1 MIKQRTEIRFSSV
14 LIYSLLLNAGSAFLW
29 PLVTVYMHNYL
40 HKSLTLAGITLF
52 LMSMFMVLGNYV
64 GGLLFDRWSPYKTAI
79 ISVLISTIG
88 IVTLIFAHDWPV
100 FGIMLM
106 FVGFGDGACL
116 TLLNSYSATIKSRS
130 TRTVFNILYMG
141 TNLGVV
147 IGTLLVGFLLA
158 KGVTVVFTVAT
169 VFYLIL
175 FFITIVDFN
184 VKFDQSA
191 SKKQNAGHVKGKLNW
206 VVLLIC
212 LVVLT
217 LYMAYALWESVLSV
231 HMTSLGIS
239 FEKYSLL
246 WTLNGIMIVI
256 LQPIANRIGSHFKL
270 SSQTYV
276 GVALFGLSFLALSF
290 AQEYSAF
297 VVVMITTTLGEII
310 GFPGI
315 PAWIDTLSTPEQ
327 RGTYQGM
334 FNVFVS
340 AGRAIGPVY
349 GGLLLQHST
358 YQVLFTSSAAL
369 IMFFLVLLMIKNQ
382 RNTKQLNN

>member
-40 HKSLTLAGITLF
+40 HKSLTLAGVTLF

-79 ISVLISTIG
+79 ISVLTSTIG
-88 IVTLIFAHDWPV
+88 IVTLIFAHDWPI

-158 KGVTVVFTVAT
+158 KGVTVVFTVAAI
-169 VFYLIL
+169 FYLIL

-184 VKFDQSA
+184 VKFDRTAGEKKSA
-191 SKKQNAGHVKGKLNW
+191 GRVKGKLNSL
-206 VVLLIC
+206 VLLIC
-212 LVVLT
+212 FVVLT

-246 WTLNGIMIVI
+246 WTLNGIMIVL
-256 LQPIANRIGSHFKL
+256 LQPIANRVGSHFKL

-290 AQEYSAF
+290 AKEYSAF
-297 VVVMITTTLGEII
+297 VIVMITTTLGEII

-369 IMFFLVLLMIKNQ
+369 IMIFLVLLMIKNK
-382 RNTKQLNN
+382 RSTKQLKS

>member
-1 MIKQRTEIRFSSV
+1 MLKQRTEIRFSSV

-29 PLVTVYMHNYL
+29 PLVTVYMHDYL
-40 HKSLTLAGITLF
+40 HKSLTLAGVTLF
-52 LMSMFMVLGNYV
+52 LMSLFMVLGNYV
-64 GGLLFDRWSPYKTAI
+64 GGRLFDRWSPYKTAI
-79 ISVLISTIG
+79 ISVLMSTIG
-88 IVTLIFAHDWPV
+88 IVTLIFAHDWPI

-158 KGVTVVFTVAT
+158 KGVTVVFSVAA

-175 FFITIVDFN
+175 LFITIVDFN
-184 VKFDQSA
+184 VKFERTPRTTETV
-191 SKKQNAGHVKGKLNW
+191 NHVKGRLNTL
-206 VVLLIC
+206 VLLIC
-212 LVVLT
+212 FVVLT

-246 WTLNGIMIVI
+246 WTLNGIMIVV
-256 LQPIANRIGSHFKL
+256 LQPIANRVGSHFKL

-276 GVALFGLSFLALSF
+276 GVALFGLSVFALSF
-290 AQEYSAF
+290 AKEYSAF
-297 VVVMITTTLGEII
+297 VIVMITTTLGEII

-315 PAWIDTLSTPEQ
+315 PAWIDALSTPEQ

-349 GGLLLQHST
+349 GGILLQHST

-369 IMFFLVLLMIKNQ
+369 ILVFLIALMVKNNRSGSQ
-382 RNTKQLNN
+382 KV